1 MGPRRQPLTQPDAE
15 FHPSHPRLRRSH
27 DQVRRL
33 ADDVRA
39 KLLEEADQ
47 LTRAHGKIVVEVYPK
62 GAGFDIRLV
71 ASF

>member
-1 MGPRRQPLTQPDAE
+1 MT
-15 FHPSHPRLRRSH
+15 H

-47 LTRAHGKIVVEVYPK
+47 VARAHGKIVVELYPK
-62 GAGFDIRLV
+62 GGGFDIRLI